1 MNTAPSPV
9 VVDYYFSLISPYSW
23 LGHATLLEIAR
34 EADAQLRYRP
44 VRIFDVFDA
53 NGGLPLGKRAPA
65 RQRYRLVELQ
75 RWREA
80 RGLPL
85 NLAPRF
91 YPVDIALADRCAIAL
106 VERGHD
112 PSGYME
118 RVFRA
123 LWAQDRDVAD
133 RQVVAE
139 LLAAEG
145 LDAPSLIEQADTD
158 AIDALYADNTRRA
171 ISADLPGLPGYVLD
185 GEPFWGQDRLDA
197 LRAALLHPRPPYRP
211 SIDPR

>member
-1 MNTAPSPV
+1 MNTASSPV

-34 EADAQLRYRP
+34 EAGAQLRYRP

-75 RWREA
+75 RWREV

-106 VERGHD
+106 VESGHD

>member
-1 MNTAPSPV
+1 MNSASSPAV
-9 VVDYYFSLISPYSW
+9 VNYYFSLISPYSW

-34 EADAQLRYRP
+34 EAGAQLRYRP
-44 VRIFDVFDA
+44 VRIFDLFDA

-75 RWREA
+75 RWRET

-106 VERGHD
+106 VEGGHD

-133 RQVVAE
+133 REVIAE

-145 LDAPSLIEQADTD
+145 FDAAAVIEQAGTG
-158 AIDALYADNTRRA
+158 AIEAVYADNTHSA
-171 ISADLPGLPGYVLD
+171 IGADLPGLPGYVLH

-197 LRAALLHPRPPYRP
+197 LRAALLQPRAPYRP
-211 SIDPR
+211 SIEPR